1 MTCLRPASTSWR
13 SIHRRRYDSEI
24 PRSLDSVNRAP
35 HAVDH
40 SDRAVAH
47 HEPEPLGQNLSGCWS
62 RWITDERR
70 LVYTVDGDSVVII
83 QARVH
88 Y

>member
-1 MTCLRPASTSWR
+1 M
-13 SIHRRRYDSEI
+13 
-24 PRSLDSVNRAP
+24 
-35 HAVDH
+35 
-40 SDRAVAH
+40 
-47 HEPEPLGQNLSGCWS
+47 GQNLSGCWS

-70 LVYTVDGDSVVII
+70 LLYTVDGDSVVII